1 MPKGERLH
9 AAGLCDACQLFG
21 ATGWRRRFQLRV
33 EAQTQPAWEGG
44 RSLNVRPYGRT
55 RGWFLNPGH
64 LGTIKINLTGDAQT
78 LGQMLALFCFLERWG
93 SLGAR
98 SQLGYGIFKITG
110 IEGTET
116 PTKWNARGDAAVG
129 ALPDLRSFTFFR
141 LRFVPREANW
151 WAQVSGLREL
161 RSRRD
166 LWPILE
172 HLAAAGM
179 APVMPAIKNHL
190 RYEQQWS
197 SVTLPPWL
205 FGTLYGGERMRS
217 KVALGWAF
225 RLEDAKTWEIRG
237 WVHLPNDA
245 RSRAGRAE
253 VTTVLRRALATRRT
267 GSKRWACR
275 QVFVKPPSSSGPVSL
290 ALADVRQSGGG
301 YFSEQGSGWRQSMIE
316 SIQIR
321 DFRGIQRGVSGLSPT
336 ECAGWLQQLG
346 KSAVLEGLKQEHTS
360 PPVFATRTLAH
371 AADADLRQVFAPLLA
386 AIEFVRR

>member
-1 MPKGERLH
+1 MTESLNIIIRTLTPLWTGGVDATSDRLHATGIIGSLRWWYEAIIRGLGGDACDPSEHDCNFDAEKYQKADSLPKGERLH

-116 PTKWNARGDAAVG
+116 PAKWNARGDAAVG

-217 KVALGWAF
+217 KVALSWAF
-225 RLEDAKTWEIRG
+225 RLADAKTWEIRG

-245 RSRAGRAE
+245 RGRASRAE
-253 VTTVLRRALATRRT
+253 VTTVLRRALANPQNWQQALGLQT
-267 GSKRWACR
+267 GFREAALI
-275 QVFVKPPSSSGPVSL
+275 VEPSASPWQMCDSRAVATFL
-290 ALADVRQSGGG
+290 NKVQLEA
-301 YFSEQGSGWRQSMIE
+301 
-316 SIQIR
+316 IQ
-321 DFRGIQRGVSGLSPT
+321 
-336 ECAGWLQQLG
+336 
-346 KSAVLEGLKQEHTS
+346 
-360 PPVFATRTLAH
+360 
-371 AADADLRQVFAPLLA
+371 
-386 AIEFVRR
+386 